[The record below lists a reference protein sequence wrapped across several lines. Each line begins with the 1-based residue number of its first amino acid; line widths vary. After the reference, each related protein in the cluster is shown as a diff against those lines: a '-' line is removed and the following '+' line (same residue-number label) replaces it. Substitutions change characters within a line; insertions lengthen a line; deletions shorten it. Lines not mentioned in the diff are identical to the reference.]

1 MADENNEVKSPLSF
15 AQRLQKQATESQ
27 RILDEHRN
35 RLMNLINAR
44 QNMPFDPALMGLAV
58 GLLAPTKTGSFGES
72 LGYGLKGY
80 GEEAERQ
87 FRRQQ
92 EEAKLAYELETQAQ
106 QAKQDLLG
114 QQMFTEFL
122 SGRAP
127 GGVPKQVVTP
137 AAPVAAPEP
146 VEEPAAPAV
155 VEAAPVSE
163 APTTAPKVELAAA
176 PVQKPKVAAPTK
188 QQQYETQISNLISEL
203 SSQGSDALA
212 NLTPDDIAQFQIMM
226 PKYAPIIKSY
236 KEAVDKG
243 QQLSVSKLNAFKEL
257 LKIEFDRQKQE
268 SEPVERDIPGV
279 GTIKISRQFAKDYD
293 AAVEK
298 TKETGDINQLIKVI
312 KENQYLPKFKI
323 GEDNKPRFMTK
334 SEIELENEKIKL
346 AMTQSPVKRQI
357 PELGEDIYEI
367 LPVQYNDYVEAKKK
381 GKNALQLWFN
391 QSQLFGDVKVP
402 GSTIGKLGT
411 PGIEGEGKDKDEQPQ
426 ARIVGETERV
436 ARQAGATK
444 TAEKRAESNVEQEQM
459 ILAKGDAARER
470 ILLAQDLEKF
480 ARDKSK
486 SKIMALLERATPDS
500 ALGKLLADGVSVGSF
515 RVGIPQLREVLLQLK
530 KDATDTDVA
539 NLQQLGNIYTRLM
552 FSEGSLFKGEGAV
565 SDYERKMQ
573 ERMGG
578 TVQDTPLVA
587 QARAQYVKT
596 RANFD
601 KAVAN
606 DYFKWMEKNPNGT
619 FQKYKRDSAS
629 KYESIEAAYMN
640 RIRNIGDTF
649 FPDMSTGRSSAPTPS
664 ERPSR
669 SGNAPSGNV
678 GRFMQ

>member
-1 MADENNEVKSPLSF
+1 MADENDEVKSPLSF
-15 AQRLQKQATESQ
+15 AQRLQAQAGESQ
-27 RILDEHRN
+27 RILDEHRR
-35 RLMNLINAR
+35 RLMGLISSR
-44 QNMPFDPALMGLAV
+44 QQMPFDPRLMSLAA
-58 GLLAPTKTGSFGES
+58 GLLAPTKTGSFSES
-72 LGYGLKGY
+72 LGYGLRGY
-80 GEEAERQ
+80 SEEAERQ
-87 FRRQQ
+87 LKREQ
-92 EEAKLAYELETQAQ
+92 EDAKMMYELEAQAQ

-122 SGRAP
+122 SRRTPGLAP
-127 GGVPKQVVTP
+127 KKEVLPT
-137 AAPVAAPEP
+137 AMPE
-146 VEEPAAPAV
+146 EGAAAPAI
-155 VEAAPVSE
+155 EAAPVSE
-163 APTTAPKVELAAA
+163 AVEVPAPQPKVELAAA
-176 PVQKPKVAAPTK
+176 QPVQKPKVAAPTK

-212 NLTPDDIAQFQIMM
+212 DLTPDDIAQFQIMM

-243 QQLSVSKLNAFKEL
+243 QQLNVSKLNAFKEL
-257 LKIEFDRQKQE
+257 LKVELDRQKQE
-268 SEPVERDIPGV
+268 SEPIERDIPGV
-279 GTIKISRQFAKDYD
+279 GTIKISKQFARDYD
-293 AAVEK
+293 SALVK
-298 TKETGDINQLIKVI
+298 TNETGDINHLMKVI
-312 KENQYLPKFKI
+312 KENQYYPKFKV
-323 GEDNKPRFMTK
+323 GEDGKPRFMTK
-334 SEIELENEKIKL
+334 SEIELENKKLEL
-346 AMTQSPVKRQI
+346 AMTQTPVKRQI

-444 TAEKRAESNVEQEQM
+444 TAEKRAEVNVDQEQM

-500 ALGKLLADGVSVGSF
+500 ALGKLIADGVSVGSF

-601 KAVAN
+601 KAVAD

-640 RIRNIGDTF
+640 RIRKIGDTF